1 MKVHTLVV
9 PTYLTLAIL
18 VFGSITHSLAQ
29 NTTSC
34 AVKSAAPQVA
44 TQLSDGQIE
53 VSSATVTYST
63 PHLATTFSS
72 GQVNVTTTYSSVAP
86 QLSNGA
92 VSPLYALTSALIT
105 TSNQVQ
111 TFSTVTTEGLSLS
124 SSSGEMQT
132 RRPPLWEPADK
143 VI

>member
-1 MKVHTLVV
+1 MKIHTLVAS
-9 PTYLTLAIL
+9 TYLTLAIL
-18 VFGSITHSLAQ
+18 VFSSITHSLAQ

-53 VSSATVTYST
+53 VSSATVTYSP
-63 PHLATTFSS
+63 PHLATIFSS
-72 GQVNVTTTYSSVAP
+72 GQVNV
-86 QLSNGA
+86 SNGA

-132 RRPPLWEPADK
+132 HRPPL
-143 VI
+143 